1 MKKYLI
7 LLLLILPSLAFVSCS
22 DDDDL
27 PNVTF
32 NIAVD
37 GSAKVDDVYYIVRG
51 DTLTVESITVVNEES
66 DKKAAITQADYYW
79 DYYYVGT
86 SIQPP
91 YSFEFV
97 TDENTKTG
105 NHLIEIEMPVLA
117 VDKTP
122 GIAVVGMKVKVVETA
137 DEVPQ
142 PEAPSVTKVTPK
154 VKNTSEK
161 TK

>member
-1 MKKYLI
+1 M
-7 LLLLILPSLAFVSCS
+7 
-22 DDDDL
+22 
-27 PNVTF
+27 
-32 NIAVD
+32 
-37 GSAKVDDVYYIVRG
+37 
-51 DTLTVESITVVNEES
+51 ESITVINEES

-79 DYYYVGT
+79 DYLYVGT

-91 YSFEFV
+91 FSFEFV
-97 TDENTKTG
+97 TDSLTKVG

-122 GIAVVGMKVKVVETA
+122 GIAVVGMKVKVVASE

-142 PEAPSVTKVTPK
+142 PEAPSVTKMYPSVN
-154 VKNTSEK
+154 NTSEK